1 MVLCGVSPSFLLMA
15 NDNLLDPD
23 NLTVLFSVQKG
34 GDWSVSQPLP
44 LRGKAGVVSP
54 VNEFT

>member
-1 MVLCGVSPSFLLMA
+1 MA

>member
-1 MVLCGVSPSFLLMA
+1 MVLWGVSPSFLLMA

-23 NLTVLFSVQKG
+23 SLIVLFTVQMG

-44 LRGKAGVVSP
+44 LRGKAGVVST
-54 VNEFT
+54 VNEVT